1 MHHAGQF
8 VQYELLPFLIVQGYQ
23 GLPGRRVT
31 TGRMGA
37 SAEAVHAGLIAA
49 GIEFCI
55 YLPDSGTGALT
66 ALIEA
71 DERITTIVCAREDE
85 GIAIASGLFVA
96 GKRAVVIMECS
107 GLGYAGLI
115 LARCR
120 LQRTPV
126 FILTSHGGTI
136 GEPFD
141 YHIAPIAAARAI
153 VDGLHLDSI
162 VLRPGD
168 PHRQTIRL
176 AFQTVENHRTTM
188 VVFMPLYLDDFPAY
202 EGAAGAAR

>member
-1 MHHAGQF
+1 MGATAEAIHAG
-8 VQYELLPFLIVQGYQ
+8 IV
-23 GLPGRRVT
+23 
-31 TGRMGA
+31 
-37 SAEAVHAGLIAA
+37 AA
-49 GIEFCI
+49 GIEYCV

-71 DERITTIVCAREDE
+71 DDRITTIVCAREDE

-126 FILTSHGGTI
+126 FVLASHGGTI

-141 YHIAPIAAARAI
+141 YHIAPVAAARGI
-153 VDGLHLDSI
+153 VDGLRLDNI
-162 VLRPGD
+162 VLRAGEAHD
-168 PHRQTIRL
+168 ETIRL
-176 AFQTVENHRTTM
+176 AFQTVENHRTSM
-188 VVFMPLYLDDFPAY
+188 VVFMPLYLDEVTAR
-202 EGAAGAAR
+202 AAR

>member
-1 MHHAGQF
+1 
-8 VQYELLPFLIVQGYQ
+8 
-23 GLPGRRVT
+23 
-31 TGRMGA
+31 MGA
-37 SAEAVHAGLIAA
+37 SATAIHAGLVAA
-49 GIEFCI
+49 GIEFCV

-71 DERITTIVCAREDE
+71 DTRITTIVCAREDE
-85 GIAIASGLFVA
+85 GIAIAAGLFVA
-96 GKRAVVIMECS
+96 GKRAVVIMEGS

-126 FILTSHGGTI
+126 FVLVSHGGLI

-141 YHIAPIAAARAI
+141 YHQTPVAAARAI
-153 VDGLHLDSI
+153 VDGLQLDNV

-168 PHRQTIRL
+168 AYAETIRL
-176 AFQTVENHRTTM
+176 AFQTVENHRTSM
-188 VVFMPLYLDDFPAY
+188 VIFMPLYLDTVDEIAH
-202 EGAAGAAR
+202 AAR

>member
-1 MHHAGQF
+1 MEAIRDEPAALQ
-8 VQYELLPFLIVQGYQ
+8 VIARQVCNN
-23 GLPGRRVT
+23 
-31 TGRMGA
+31 GRMGA
-37 SAEAVHAGLIAA
+37 SAQAIHAGLVAA

-66 ALIEA
+66 ALLDA
-71 DERITTIVCAREDE
+71 DARFTTIVCAREDE

-120 LQRTPV
+120 LARTPV

-136 GEPFD
+136 GDPFD
-141 YHIAPIAAARAI
+141 YHIAPIAAARGI
-153 VDGLHLDSI
+153 VDGLALDSI

-168 PHRQTIRL
+168 AHAQTIRL
-176 AFQTVENHRTTM
+176 AFQTVENHRTSM
-188 VVFMPLYLDDFPAY
+188 IVFMPLYLDDPAMQV
-202 EGAAGAAR
+202 GAARAAS

>member
-1 MHHAGQF
+1 MKA
-8 VQYELLPFLIVQGYQ
+8 
-23 GLPGRRVT
+23 
-31 TGRMGA
+31 
-37 SAEAVHAGLIAA
+37 AEAIYAGIVAA
-49 GIEFCI
+49 GIDFCI

-71 DERITTIVCAREDE
+71 DERIKTIVCAREDE

-96 GKRAVVIMECS
+96 GKRAIVVMECS

-115 LARCR
+115 LARCK

-126 FILTSHGGTI
+126 FVLASHGGTI

-141 YHIAPIAAARAI
+141 YHITPIAAARAI

-162 VLRPGD
+162 VLQ
-168 PHRQTIRL
+168 PHEFHEQTIRL
-176 AFQTVENHRTTM
+176 AYQTVENHRTSM
-188 VVFMPLYLDDFPAY
+188 VVFMPLYLDDVASN
-202 EGAAGAAR
+202 GSATHATR

>member
-1 MHHAGQF
+1 
-8 VQYELLPFLIVQGYQ
+8 
-23 GLPGRRVT
+23 
-31 TGRMGA
+31 MGA
-37 SAEAVHAGLIAA
+37 SARAVYAGLVAA

-66 ALIEA
+66 ALLEA

-85 GIAIASGLFVA
+85 GIAVAAGLFVA
-96 GKRAVVIMECS
+96 GKRAVVVMECS

-126 FILTSHGGTI
+126 LVLASHGGTI
-136 GEPFD
+136 GEAFD
-141 YHIAPIAAARAI
+141 YHIAPIEAARAI

-162 VLRPGD
+162 VLQPD
-168 PHRQTIRL
+168 AAHEHTIRL
-176 AFQTVENHRTTM
+176 AFQTVENHRTSM
-188 VVFMPLYLDDFPAY
+188 VVFMPLYLDEVAH
-202 EGAAGAAR
+202 ATR

>member
-1 MHHAGQF
+1 
-8 VQYELLPFLIVQGYQ
+8 
-23 GLPGRRVT
+23 
-31 TGRMGA
+31 MGA
-37 SAEAVHAGLIAA
+37 SAEAIHAGIVAA
-49 GIEFCI
+49 GIEYCI
-55 YLPDSGTGALT
+55 YLPDSGTGSLT

-96 GKRAVVIMECS
+96 GKRAVVVMECS

-126 FILTSHGGTI
+126 FVLASHGGTI
-136 GEPFD
+136 GEAFD
-141 YHIAPIAAARAI
+141 YHIAPVAAARGI
-153 VDGLHLDSI
+153 VDGLHLDNI

-168 PHRQTIRL
+168 PHEQTIRL
-176 AFQTVENHRTTM
+176 AFQTVENHRTSM
-188 VVFMPLYLDDFPAY
+188 VVFVPLYLDEVTAR
-202 EGAAGAAR
+202 AAR

>member
-1 MHHAGQF
+1 MS
-8 VQYELLPFLIVQGYQ
+8 
-23 GLPGRRVT
+23 
-31 TGRMGA
+31 MGT
-37 SAEAVHAGLIAA
+37 SAAAIHAGLVAA

-85 GIAIASGLFVA
+85 GIAIAAGLFVA
-96 GKRAVVIMECS
+96 AKRAVVVMECS
-107 GLGYAGLI
+107 GLGYSGLI

-126 FILTSHGGTI
+126 FVLASHGGII

-141 YHIAPIAAARAI
+141 YHAAPVAAARGI
-153 VDGLHLDSI
+153 VDGLHLDHI
-162 VLRPGD
+162 VLHPGELHD
-168 PHRQTIRL
+168 ETIRL
-176 AFQTVENHRTTM
+176 AFQTVENHRTSI
-188 VVFMPLYLDDFPAY
+188 VVFMPLYLD
-202 EGAAGAAR
+202 EHRAAG

>member
-1 MHHAGQF
+1 
-8 VQYELLPFLIVQGYQ
+8 
-23 GLPGRRVT
+23 
-31 TGRMGA
+31 MGA
-37 SAEAVHAGLIAA
+37 SAEAIHAGLIAA
-49 GIEFCI
+49 GIEFCV

-71 DERITTIVCAREDE
+71 DRRIATIVCAREDE

-126 FILTSHGGTI
+126 FVLASHGGTI

-141 YHIAPIAAARAI
+141 YHIAPIAAGRAI

-168 PHRQTIRL
+168 AHEHTIRL
-176 AFQTVENHRTTM
+176 AFQTVENHRTSM
-188 VVFMPLYLDDFPAY
+188 VVYVPLYLD
-202 EGAAGAAR
+202 EVAAHATR

>member
-1 MHHAGQF
+1 
-8 VQYELLPFLIVQGYQ
+8 
-23 GLPGRRVT
+23 
-31 TGRMGA
+31 MGA
-37 SAEAVHAGLIAA
+37 SAEAIYAGIVAA
-49 GIEFCI
+49 GIEFCV
-55 YLPDSGTGALT
+55 YLPDSGTGAVT

-71 DERITTIVCAREDE
+71 DERISTIVCAREDE
-85 GIAIASGLFVA
+85 GIAIAAGLFVA

-115 LARCR
+115 LARCK

-126 FILTSHGGTI
+126 LVLASHGGTI

-153 VDGLHLDSI
+153 VDGMHLDSI

-168 PHRQTIRL
+168 AHEQTLRL
-176 AFQTVENHRTTM
+176 AYQTVENHRTSM
-188 VVFMPLYLDDFPAY
+188 VVFMPLYLD
-202 EGAAGAAR
+202 EVTNAAR